1 MSSEAPAT
9 DPAPAEGAPVEKTE
23 KQLKREAEKKA
34 KKEAEAAKKAA
45 KLAARQVRGQPGGT
59 ITVGV
64 VQHPPVELEPPSGT
78 RVRATPFS
86 TPPRVVERAR
96 RPIGSSADDATADHR
111 DASVSARD
119 FLSSLTF
126 AVLAPEPPSLNR
138 QDFYPDEMRL
148 QRWLFDHFRKVG
160 TSCGFEEYDAPVLE
174 RQELYKRKAG
184 EEITQQM
191 YAFVD
196 KEQTEV
202 TLRPEMTPSLARM
215 VLGRAQSL
223 MLPLK
228 WFSVPQ
234 CWRFET
240 TQRGRKREHYQW
252 NMDIVGCPSV
262 TAEVELLSAVVQFFR
277 NIGIT
282 SSDIGIKV
290 NSRKVMASVLSA
302 MGVGDDKFAP
312 VCVVMDKF
320 DKIGADAVIAELTET
335 QDLPKETATKI
346 VACLLCKSVDDLA
359 ALCGEGVDSSG
370 VDELKR
376 LFELADDYGFGDWL
390 VFDASVVRG
399 LAYYTGV
406 VFEGFDRA
414 GELRAICGGGRYDKL
429 LSLYGAVSEV
439 PACGFGFGDCVVVE
453 LLKDKGILPDL
464 PKTVD
469 FVVAAFN
476 DQMQGAAMRA
486 TNLMRSGGANVD
498 LLLEP
503 KKKVANTF
511 DYANRVGA
519 RFIAFVAPSE
529 WERGEVRIKDLRLGE
544 DVPDEEK
551 QIDVKVTDLADVRGV
566 LQRWAD
572 AKAMKNL
579 KL

>member
-1 MSSEAPAT
+1 MSSPDPPSADAAVAPATGAPAT
-9 DPAPAEGAPVEKTE
+9 DGAAPAVEKTE
-23 KQLKREAEKKA
+23 KQLKREAEKRA

-45 KLAARQVRGQPGGT
+45 KLAARQVRGQGGGAV
-59 ITVGV
+59 TVGV
-64 VQHPPVELEPPSGT
+64 VPHPPVELEPPSGT
-78 RVRATPFS
+78 R
-86 TPPRVVERAR
+86 
-96 RPIGSSADDATADHR
+96 
-111 DASVSARD
+111 
-119 FLSSLTF
+119 
-126 AVLAPEPPSLNR
+126 
-138 QDFYPDEMRL
+138 DFYPDEMRL
-148 QRWLFDHFRKVG
+148 QRWLFDHFRAVG
-160 TSCGFEEYDAPVLE
+160 DACGFEEYDAPVLE

-191 YAFVD
+191 YSFVD

-215 VLGRAQSL
+215 VLGKAQSL

-228 WFSVPQ
+228 WYSVPQ

-252 NMDIVGCPSV
+252 NMDIIGCSGV
-262 TAEVELLSAVVQFFR
+262 AAEVELLSAICRFFS
-277 NIGIT
+277 NVGIT
-282 SSDIGIKV
+282 SADIGIKV
-290 NSRKVMASVLSA
+290 NSRKVMASVLSS
-302 MGVGDDKFAP
+302 MGVTDEKFAP
-312 VCVVMDKF
+312 VCVVMDKM
-320 DKIGADAVIAELTET
+320 DKIGPEATRKELVDTQGLDA
-335 QDLPKETATKI
+335 ETAERI
-346 VACLLCKSVDDLA
+346 VSCLLCKSVDDLA
-359 ALCGEGVDSSG
+359 ALCGEGVDTSG

-376 LFELADDYGFGDWL
+376 LFELAEAYGFGDWL

-439 PACGFGFGDCVVVE
+439 PACGFGFGDCVIVE
-453 LLKDKGILPDL
+453 LLKDKGVLPTL
-464 PKTVD
+464 PKSVD

-476 DQMQGAAMRA
+476 ESMQGNAMKTA
-486 TNLMRSGGANVD
+486 SLMRGGAGAPSVD

-519 RFIAFVAPSE
+519 RYIVFVAPSE
-529 WERGEVRIKDLRLGE
+529 WERGMVRIKDLRLGE
-544 DVPDEEK
+544 ETPEEEK
-551 QIDVKVTDLADVRGV
+551 QLDVALGGLGDVQTLLEKWAVEKALAKKMNEASV
-566 LQRWAD
+566 A
-572 AKAMKNL
+572 
-579 KL
+579 

>member
-1 MSSEAPAT
+1 
-9 DPAPAEGAPVEKTE
+9 
-23 KQLKREAEKKA
+23 
-34 KKEAEAAKKAA
+34 
-45 KLAARQVRGQPGGT
+45 
-59 ITVGV
+59 
-64 VQHPPVELEPPSGT
+64 
-78 RVRATPFS
+78 
-86 TPPRVVERAR
+86 
-96 RPIGSSADDATADHR
+96 
-111 DASVSARD
+111 
-119 FLSSLTF
+119 
-126 AVLAPEPPSLNR
+126 
-138 QDFYPDEMRL
+138 MRL
-148 QRWLFDHFRKVG
+148 QRWLFDHFRAVG
-160 TSCGFEEYDAPVLE
+160 ARCGFEEYDAPVLE

-191 YAFVD
+191 YSFTD

-215 VLGRAQSL
+215 VLGRAQSA

-252 NMDIVGCPSV
+252 NMDIVGCASV

-277 NIGIT
+277 NIGIG

-335 QDLPKETATKI
+335 QGLPSETATKI
-346 VACLLCKSVDDLA
+346 VACLSCESVDDLA
-359 ALCGEGVDSSG
+359 SLCGEGVDSSG

-376 LFELADDYGFGDWL
+376 LFELADAYGFGDWL

-464 PKTVD
+464 PKSVD

-476 DQMQGAAMRA
+476 ENMQGAAMRA
-486 TNLMRSGGANVD
+486 TRLMREGGANVD

-551 QIDVKVTDLADVRGV
+551 QLDVKVEDLGDVRGA
-566 LQRWAD
+566 LRRWAD

>member
-1 MSSEAPAT
+1 
-9 DPAPAEGAPVEKTE
+9 
-23 KQLKREAEKKA
+23 
-34 KKEAEAAKKAA
+34 
-45 KLAARQVRGQPGGT
+45 
-59 ITVGV
+59 
-64 VQHPPVELEPPSGT
+64 
-78 RVRATPFS
+78 
-86 TPPRVVERAR
+86 
-96 RPIGSSADDATADHR
+96 
-111 DASVSARD
+111 
-119 FLSSLTF
+119 
-126 AVLAPEPPSLNR
+126 
-138 QDFYPDEMRL
+138 
-148 QRWLFDHFRKVG
+148 
-160 TSCGFEEYDAPVLE
+160 
-174 RQELYKRKAG
+174 
-184 EEITQQM
+184 
-191 YAFVD
+191 
-196 KEQTEV
+196 
-202 TLRPEMTPSLARM
+202 
-215 VLGRAQSL
+215 
-223 MLPLK
+223 
-228 WFSVPQ
+228 
-234 CWRFET
+234 
-240 TQRGRKREHYQW
+240 
-252 NMDIVGCPSV
+252 
-262 TAEVELLSAVVQFFR
+262 VVQFFR

-320 DKIGADAVIAELTET
+320 DKIGADAVVAELTET
-335 QDLPKETATKI
+335 QALSKETATKI

-359 ALCGEGVDSSG
+359 ALCGDEVDSSG

-453 LLKDKGILPDL
+453 LLKDKGILPEL

-486 TNLMRSGGANVD
+486 TSLMRSGGANVD

-551 QIDVKVTDLADVRGV
+551 QIDVKVADLADVRGV